1 MSRLVWPDEPPRHGG
16 VVLRAFTPDD
26 VPAVVE
32 LSHDPYVCDLAGLPR
47 EADAQA
53 ARRWI
58 RRQQP
63 RMLDLTGYSFCI
75 ADAVSG
81 RALGRIGLWSRD
93 LDEGR
98 AELGYYVCPSA
109 RGRGV
114 AADAVRALVPFA
126 FTVPGLARLEAYV
139 EPRNAASLT
148 VLRRTGFVR
157 EGLLR
162 SQRVVAGARRDMVV
176 LSLLADEVEAAAAPD
191 ASTGARPAVSLPQAS
206 AMGS

>member
-1 MSRLVWPDEPPRHGG
+1 MSELVWPAQPPRHGG

-26 VPAVVE
+26 TAAVVE
-32 LSHDPYVCDLAGLPR
+32 LSQDPYVCDLAGLPLQ
-47 EADAQA
+47 ADEQA

-63 RMLDLTGYSFCI
+63 RMLDLTGYSFCV
-75 ADAVSG
+75 ADVDTDQ
-81 RALGRIGLWSRD
+81 ALGRIGLWSRE

-114 AADAVRALVPFA
+114 AGDAVRALAPFA
-126 FTVPGLARLEAYV
+126 FTVPGLVRLEAYV
-139 EPRNAASLT
+139 EPWNAASLA
-148 VLRRTGFVR
+148 LLARAGFVR

-162 SQRVVAGARRDMVV
+162 SQRVVAGSRRDMVV
-176 LSLLADEVEAAAAPD
+176 LSLLPDDLEEAR
-191 ASTGARPAVSLPQAS
+191 ASNERTPA
-206 AMGS
+206 